1 MNLEEFLD
9 ADPFEPTPA
18 PAPKKRG
25 RPAGQ
30 TKPKPKVAAKPR
42 WNVPRYNY
50 GELIASLREIAC
62 LLEPTISG
70 NVAKELRVA
79 AELLELIETKKA

>member
-25 RPAGQ
+25 RPAATK
-30 TKPKPKVAAKPR
+30 TKPAAKPR
-42 WNVPRYNY
+42 FRLLGMDT
-50 GELIASLREIAC
+50 GEIVEKLSEIAWLIDPQC
-62 LLEPTISG
+62 RSSKAAQ
-70 NVAKELRVA
+70 VRVA
-79 AELLELIETKKA
+79 AELLELIENKKA

>member
-25 RPAGQ
+25 RPAAS
-30 TKPKPKVAAKPR
+30 KPKPAAKPR
-42 WNVPRYNY
+42 WRLATFGMEEITN
-50 GELIASLREIAC
+50 LLMSLAYEIDPECRRSKA
-62 LLEPTISG
+62 
-70 NVAKELRVA
+70 AQLRVA
-79 AELLELIETKKA
+79 AELLELIENKKA

>member
-1 MNLEEFLD
+1 MTLDEFID

-25 RPAGQ
+25 RPAA
-30 TKPKPKVAAKPR
+30 TKPKPAAKPR
-42 WNVPRYNY
+42 WLITNY
-50 GELIASLREIAC
+50 KADELISMLREVATV
-62 LLEPTISG
+62 LEPGCIG
-70 NVAKELRVA
+70 NIPKQLKIA

>member
-25 RPAGQ
+25 RPAA
-30 TKPKPKVAAKPR
+30 TKPKPAAKPR
-42 WNVPRYNY
+42 WYVTEYKAD
-50 GELIASLREIAC
+50 ELITILREAARV
-62 LLEPTISG
+62 LEPGCIG
-70 NVAKELRVA
+70 NIPKQLKVA
-79 AELLELIETKKA
+79 AELLEMIETKKA

>member
-25 RPAGQ
+25 RPAA
-30 TKPKPKVAAKPR
+30 TKPKTASKPR
-42 WNVPRYNY
+42 FRLLGMDT
-50 GELIASLREIAC
+50 GEIVEKLSDIAWLIDPQCRTSKAAQ
-62 LLEPTISG
+62 
-70 NVAKELRVA
+70 VRVA
-79 AELLELIETKKA
+79 AELLEMIENKKA

>member
-25 RPAGQ
+25 RPAATK
-30 TKPKPKVAAKPR
+30 TKPAAKPR
-42 WNVPRYNY
+42 FRLLGFDIEQSVEHLTQIAW
-50 GELIASLREIAC
+50 LIDPSCRTSKAAQ
-62 LLEPTISG
+62 
-70 NVAKELRVA
+70 LRVA
-79 AELLELIETKKA
+79 AELLELIENKKA